1 MPASTRRRYTE
12 NFKREAVRL
21 VRESAH
27 PVAQVARDLGI
38 PDTVWYRWAVQH
50 RQAEAHG
57 TTRAAQRAEAEE
69 LTRVKRELARVT
81 QERDFLK
88 RAAAGF
94 KDERRYVLRQAYD
107 QLLAAAEMDLRR
119 RVRRMAREI
128 APRLSMKSR
137 TEIRWIWRSAVTAL
151 CEEFSQVWQGR
162 IESLPVR
169 MALVRPSEARRRDPD
184 GSGGGHPPPSHTTRV

>member
-27 PVAQVARDLGI
+27 PVAQVAQVARDLGI
-38 PDTVWYRWAVQH
+38 PDTVWYCWAVQH

-69 LTRVKRELARVT
+69 LTRVKWELARVT

-107 QLLAAAEMDLRR
+107 QLLAAAADLRQ
-119 RVRRMAREI
+119 RVRRMVREL
-128 APRLSMKSR
+128 APRLAWKSR
-137 TEIRWIWRSAVTAL
+137 TEITWIYRAAVNALLDQADQYWRAKIAL
-151 CEEFSQVWQGR
+151 MPTVASRGLSLVDPSDGR
-162 IESLPVR
+162 SRAE
-169 MALVRPSEARRRDPD
+169 
-184 GSGGGHPPPSHTTRV
+184 